1 MKQKQVLTAAAAI
14 ALLASVSS
22 YQLGRYQAEQKHDNQ
37 VAYVNDS
44 KANKNKIAKHKGDKS
59 PEQISNEEGITAEQ
73 IVVKITDKGY
83 VTSHGDH
90 YHYYNGKVPYN
101 ALISEEL
108 MMKDPN
114 YVFSESDVVNEV
126 KDGYI
131 IKVNGKYYL
140 YLKEGS
146 KRTNLRTKEQIAQ
159 QVEKGTLEAKQQG
172 KQGRHSS
179 SNAGSP
185 EKAKAIKAAK
195 KDGRYTTD
203 DGYIFSPTDVVED
216 TGDAFIVPHGNH
228 FHYIP
233 KADLSA
239 GELSAAQSY
248 WNKKSGKSNS
258 NHSSKTTISAAAPAH
273 KAKQKAPSY
282 HSDHQAVA
290 PSASAKPNTSQ
301 IAKPNAGTTV
311 SKPNITTSEKPDSA
325 VKESVLDK
333 ILKRLYA
340 QSLSER
346 HVESDGLVYD
356 PAKIT
361 SFTKTGVSVP
371 HGNHFHFIHYK
382 DMSPLEL
389 ETTKQVAIYHGITIE
404 GLTDKKE
411 DPKTSSRPTSPK
423 KEDIAPSTSAKKEDT
438 RPSTSPKKEDTRP
451 STSPKKEDTRPSTSA
466 KKEDTRPS
474 TSPKKEDTAPS
485 TSPKKEDTAPSTS
498 AKKEDTVPS
507 TSAKKEDTAP
517 STSAKKDDTT
527 SQSSKP
533 NPSKTDSTKPTK
545 PIVSAEEEGHHVTPK
560 EERKGK
566 PNSQI
571 VYSPEEIA
579 AAKAAGKYTTSDGYI
594 FDAKDI
600 KEDAGSGYVIPHMT
614 HEHWVPKKDLSKEEL
629 KAAEDFLAS
638 KEESGASEEVSK
650 GRKAK
655 DIYEA
660 IEPKAIVD
668 PDDLIY
674 GIAQATQYRDGTFV
688 IPHKNHYH
696 YVKLDWF
703 DEDPDI
709 LKDFDKTYSLEDYL
723 ATAKYYMMHP
733 EKRPKVKEWG
743 NDAQIAKDADKAD
756 KKETPKKSDKQESKK
771 EVQKLAHELFEEAT
785 PKKIVP
791 LDQIRAH
798 MAYAVGYENK
808 YLIVPHLDH
817 YHNVPLHWFDGGNGW
832 EAPEG
837 YSLSDLFSTI
847 KYYMQHRDELPKEDG
862 WGDDSDH
869 GKTDTS
875 ENDVTTTE
883 TETKTNE
890 QETTDQS
897 SSETDANAEAEDDS
911 EDLDEFDLALRQN
924 AQQYGMDPD
933 TFEDKLLKIA
943 LKYGVSMENFAY
955 PGNSVVQLTKSDGS
969 TVRVNIQTLEEI
981 AS

>member
-1 MKQKQVLTAAAAI
+1 MKQKQVLTAAAAV

-44 KANKNKIAKHKGDKS
+44 KANKSKIAKQKADKS

-114 YVFSESDVVNEV
+114 YVFNESDVVNEV

-159 QVEKGTLEAKQQG
+159 QVEKGTLEAKQHGG
-172 KQGRHSS
+172 KHGRHSS

-239 GELSAAQSY
+239 GELAAAQSY

-258 NHSSKTTISAAAPAH
+258 NHSSKTPISAAAPAH
-273 KAKQKAPSY
+273 KTKQKAPSY
-282 HSDHQAVA
+282 HNDHQAAA
-290 PSASAKPNTSQ
+290 PSSSAKPNTSQ
-301 IAKPNAGTTV
+301 ITKPNAGATV
-311 SKPNITTSEKPDSA
+311 SKPKITKSEKPDSV

-404 GLTDKKE
+404 GLTDKK
-411 DPKTSSRPTSPK
+411 DDAKPSSKPTSPK
-423 KEDIAPSTSAKKEDT
+423 KDDAKPSSK
-438 RPSTSPKKEDTRP
+438 PTSPKKDDATP
-451 STSPKKEDTRPSTSA
+451 STDPKKDDATPST
-466 KKEDTRPS
+466 D
-474 TSPKKEDTAPS
+474 PKKEDTAPS
-485 TSPKKEDTAPSTS
+485 TDPKKEDTPSSTDPKKEDTA
-498 AKKEDTVPS
+498 
-507 TSAKKEDTAP
+507 
-517 STSAKKDDTT
+517 

-533 NPSKTDSTKPTK
+533 NPSKTDSTKPIK
-545 PIVSAEEEGHHVTPK
+545 PIVSAEEEAHHVTPK

-638 KEESGASEEVSK
+638 KEEESGSSDEVNK
-650 GRKAK
+650 VRKTK
-655 DIYEA
+655 EIYEA

-703 DEDPDI
+703 DEDPNI

-756 KKETPKKSDKQESKK
+756 KKETPKKSDKQASKK
-771 EVQKLAHELFEEAT
+771 EVKKLAHELFEEAT

-875 ENDVTTTE
+875 ENEAPTTE
-883 TETKTNE
+883 TDAKTNE
-890 QETTDQS
+890 QETNDQA

-911 EDLDEFDLALRQN
+911 EELDEFDLALRQH

-943 LKYGVSMENFAY
+943 LKYGVSMENFSY
-955 PGNSVVQLTKSDGS
+955 PGNSVVQLTKTDGS